1 MTRVLIAAI
10 ETGGSKILCRVTEV
24 RKDLDQADMAPP
36 DHRFAT
42 TTPQAAVADLVEAI
56 QGEMAPGDQLT
67 AIGLASFGPL
77 IVDPASPDCGLM
89 LSTPKPHW
97 SGFNLSK
104 SLAERLEAPV
114 FLETDVAAAA
124 IAEQAMGAAFGLDAV
139 AYVTVGSGIGGALLA
154 EGRTLKGALH
164 PEIGHL
170 RIQRREGDAT
180 PSACPFHDD
189 CAEGLTAGPALG
201 RRLADGETLTDRAD
215 IRALAADYLGQLC
228 ASVALAWSPRC
239 IVLGGGVMSTPGL
252 LTEVEDALKRELG
265 DYGSALIAGP
275 DFLRPPALQHSG
287 LEGAMILARRR
298 AARGEA
304 GAF

>member
-1 MTRVLIAAI
+1 MTRALIAAI

-24 RKDLDQADMAPP
+24 HKDRDRADGAPP
-36 DHRFAT
+36 THRFAT

-56 QGEMAPGDQLT
+56 RGEMAAGDQLI

-104 SLAERLEAPV
+104 SLTERLAAPV

-170 RIQRREGDAT
+170 RIKRRDGDAT

-201 RRLADGETLTDRAD
+201 RRLADGETLTDRPD

-228 ASVALAWSPRC
+228 ASLALAWSPRC

-252 LTEVEDALKRELG
+252 RAEVAAALTRNLG
-265 DYGSALIAGP
+265 DYGAAMISGP
-275 DFLRPPALQHSG
+275 DYLRPPALEHSG
-287 LEGAMILARRR
+287 LEGALILARRQVSKR
-298 AARGEA
+298 
-304 GAF
+304 

>member
-10 ETGGSKILCRVTEV
+10 ETGGSKILCRVTG
-24 RKDLDQADMAPP
+24 ADDARNPADGAPP
-36 DHRFAT
+36 NQRFAT
-42 TTPQAAVADLVEAI
+42 TTPQAAMADLVGAI
-56 QGEMAPGDQLT
+56 QGQMAPGDQLT

-104 SLAERLEAPV
+104 SLAERLQAPV
-114 FLETDVAAAA
+114 VLETDVAAAA
-124 IAEQAMGAAFGLDAV
+124 IAEQAMGAARGLDAV
-139 AYVTVGSGIGGALLA
+139 AYVTVGTGIGGGLVV

-170 RIQRREGDAT
+170 RIKRREGDTT
-180 PSACPFHDD
+180 PSTCPFHDD

-201 RRLADGETLTDRAD
+201 RRLADGETLRDRAD

-228 ASVALAWSPRC
+228 ASLALAWSPRC

-252 LTEVEDALKRELG
+252 LAEVALALTRNLG
-265 DYGSALIAGP
+265 DYGAAIIPGP
-275 DFLRPPALQHSG
+275 NYLRPPALEHSG
-287 LEGAMILARRR
+287 LEGALILARRQTSTR
-298 AARGEA
+298 
-304 GAF
+304 

>member
-1 MTRVLIAAI
+1 MTRALIAAI
-10 ETGGSKILCRVTEV
+10 ETGGSKILCRVTEAH
-24 RKDLDQADMAPP
+24 KDRDAAGGALP

-42 TTPQAAVADLVEAI
+42 ATPQAAMAELVGAI
-56 QGEMAPGDQLT
+56 KAAMAPGDHLA

-124 IAEQAMGAAFGLDAV
+124 IAEQAMGAARGLDAV
-139 AYVTVGSGIGGALLA
+139 AYVTVGTGIGGALVIN
-154 EGRTLKGALH
+154 GRSLKGALH
-164 PEIGHL
+164 PEVGHL
-170 RIQRREGDAT
+170 RIKRREGDAT

-189 CAEGLTAGPALG
+189 CAEGLAAGPALG
-201 RRLADGETLTDRAD
+201 RRLADGETLADRAD

-228 ASVALAWSPRC
+228 ASLTLAWSPRC
-239 IVLGGGVMSTPGL
+239 IVLGGGVLSTPGL
-252 LTEVEDALKRELG
+252 RAEVAAALTRNLG
-265 DYGSALIAGP
+265 VYGAAMITGP
-275 DFLRPPALQHSG
+275 NYLRSPILEHSG
-287 LEGAMILARRR
+287 LEGALLLARRR
-298 AARGEA
+298 VSNR
-304 GAF
+304 

>member
-10 ETGGSKILCRVTEV
+10 ETGGSKILCRVTE
-24 RKDLDQADMAPP
+24 ADAAGSRAGGAPP
-36 DHRFAT
+36 NQRFAT
-42 TTPQAAVADLVEAI
+42 TTPQAAMADLVGAI
-56 QGEMAPGDQLT
+56 QGQMAPGDQLT

-104 SLAERLEAPV
+104 SLAERLQAPV
-114 FLETDVAAAA
+114 VLETDVAAAA
-124 IAEQAMGAAFGLDAV
+124 IAEQAMGAAQGLDAV
-139 AYVTVGSGIGGALLA
+139 AYVTVGTGIGGALVV

-170 RIQRREGDAT
+170 RIKRREGDTT
-180 PSACPFHDD
+180 PSTCPFHDD

-201 RRLADGETLTDRAD
+201 RRLADGETLPARAD

-228 ASVALAWSPRC
+228 ASLALAWSPRC
-239 IVLGGGVMSTPGL
+239 IVLGGGVISTPGL
-252 LTEVEDALKRELG
+252 RAEVAAALTRNLG
-265 DYGSALIAGP
+265 DYGAAMIAGP
-275 DFLRPPALQHSG
+275 NYLRPPALEHSG
-287 LEGAMILARRR
+287 LEGALILARRQASTR
-298 AARGEA
+298 
-304 GAF
+304 

>member
-1 MTRVLIAAI
+1 MTRALIAAI

-24 RKDLDQADMAPP
+24 HKDRDRTDGAPP
-36 DHRFAT
+36 NHRFAT

-56 QGEMAPGDQLT
+56 QGEMAAGDQLI

-104 SLAERLEAPV
+104 SLTERLAAPV

-170 RIQRREGDAT
+170 RIKRRDGDAT

-189 CAEGLTAGPALG
+189 CAEGLAAGPALG

-215 IRALAADYLGQLC
+215 IRTLAADYLGQLC

-252 LTEVEDALKRELG
+252 RAEVAAALTRSLG
-265 DYGSALIAGP
+265 DYGAAMISGP
-275 DFLRPPALQHSG
+275 DYLRPPALEHSG
-287 LEGAMILARRR
+287 LEGALILAGRQVAKR
-298 AARGEA
+298 
-304 GAF
+304 